1 MYSNVRMCKNQ
12 NQFGVKKSLVLLQ
25 CFHSLVISAI
35 QNGKTKM
42 WLKCR
47 TMNRHFVGFCL
58 LVCLF
63 VFVDQQMYLFLER
76 KWDQKDIT
84 SAVVE

>member
-1 MYSNVRMCKNQ
+1 MCKNQ

-35 QNGKTKM
+35 QNEKTKM

-47 TMNRHFVGFCL
+47 TMNRHFV
-58 LVCLF
+58 LF
-63 VFVDQQMYLFLER
+63 FFVDQQMCLFLER
-76 KWDQKDIT
+76 KWDQKDVM